1 MEKNQFHI
9 KIKNFTWK
17 NYILIIRENDFQ
29 LKKEKKILLHLFLRK
44 CSSI

>member
-29 LKKEKKILLHLFLRK
+29 LKKEKFKYILINE
-44 CSSI
+44 CCGI